1 MNRVFGLAGVVCATA
16 LATVAMAQ
24 QPAVQPLV
32 PTPPNQ
38 HVIANDPVVIKSG
51 EVVSSPQA
59 TTPQVA
65 TTAPADTAPPNYVA
79 TGQPQAAPYNPSPLG
94 TYIET
99 TADKRVIIT
108 ETGYDM
114 IMDVN
119 GRRQTSI
126 AMLTDGLGSD
136 QVYPP
141 GAPGQFWPLQVG
153 KQVTFNYGA
162 GSPLHVTARVLRT
175 ETITV
180 PAGTFFTYVVERR
193 SHSSIDFAESVA
205 TFWYAPSVGTVVKQ
219 VNNSPATG
227 SRGSFEATA
236 IVLPHPLNGIP
247 VTIPGDTAEKRAE
260 FCSQRGTTLTMGNGQ
275 TIPVPC
281 ITYVQTHLS
290 AYGAW
295 VNGGEAASVPVTR

>member
-1 MNRVFGLAGVVCATA
+1 MYRVFGLTGVVCATA

-24 QPAVQPLV
+24 QPVQPLV
-32 PTPPNQ
+32 PTPAGQ
-38 HVIANDPVVIKSG
+38 HIIPSDPVVIKSG
-51 EVVSSPQA
+51 EVVTTPQA
-59 TTPQVA
+59 ATPQVA
-65 TTAPADTAPPNYVA
+65 TTAPAGTTPPEYVA
-79 TGQPQAAPYNPSPLG
+79 TTVAQAAPYKPSPLG

-108 ETGYDM
+108 ETGYDI

-126 AMLTDGLGSD
+126 ALLTDGLGSD

-141 GAPGQFWPLQVG
+141 GTPAQFWPLQVG
-153 KQVTFNYGA
+153 KEVTFNYGA

-193 SHSSIDFAESVA
+193 SHPSADFSESVS
-205 TFWYAPSVGTVVKQ
+205 TFWYAPSVGAVVKQ
-219 VNNSPATG
+219 VNNSSATG
-227 SRGSFEATA
+227 SRGSFEATS

-247 VTIPGDTAEKRAE
+247 VTIPGDTAAKRAE
-260 FCSQRGTTLTMGNGQ
+260 FCAQRGTTLAMPSGQ
-275 TIPVPC
+275 SIPVPC
-281 ITYVQTHLS
+281 ITYVQTNLA

-295 VNGGEAASVPVTR
+295 LNGGEAASVPVTR